1 MRPIITSALL
11 LLAPMMLAQEPV
23 PDPDDILIGGRA
35 QPQVLLLGTFHFN
48 YPGLDAHKTDETEQ
62 VDVLAVQR
70 QRELDELLDVVM
82 RFKPTKLCVET
93 QGSWLWYEYQEHKQ
107 GKPLGRNE
115 YYQLGF
121 NIMDRAGLDTL
132 YAVDAQ
138 PLVMDLRY
146 GSDSARHIP
155 WVDPLYD
162 GWDWGGDDAISLR
175 YDSLYDAQD
184 EYEASHTL
192 LQSFLALNDPHTLN
206 RDFGAYLNGG
216 FMLGEHDGADIL
228 SIHWYNRNLRIF
240 RNIKRITTSPDDRIL
255 VIFGAGH
262 MGILKHLF
270 DCDPQYRVVTLAQM
284 ASVQHPPNRRV
295 R

>member
-1 MRPIITSALL
+1 MNPRLLLFIIASALTVC
-11 LLAPMMLAQEPV
+11 APAQTM
-23 PDPDDILIGGRA
+23 DPDRILVGDRP
-35 QPQVLLLGTFHFN
+35 QPHVLLLGTFHFN
-48 YPGLDAHKTDETEQ
+48 YPGLDAHVTDKSDQ
-62 VDVLAVQR
+62 VNVLDAQR
-70 QRELDELLDVVM
+70 QRELDELLEVIL

-93 QGSWLWYEYQEHKQ
+93 QGAWLWHEYQEHKA

-132 YAVDAQ
+132 YAVDAR

-146 GSDSARHIP
+146 GNDSTRHIP
-155 WVDPLYD
+155 WIDPLYE
-162 GWDWGGDDAISLR
+162 GWGWGGDDPISQL

-184 EYEASHTL
+184 AFEASHTL
-192 LQSFLALNDPHTLN
+192 LESFLAMNDPHTLD

-216 FMLGEHDGADIL
+216 FMLREHDGADIL

-240 RNIKRITTSPDDRIL
+240 RNIKRITTSSDDRIL

-262 MGILKHLF
+262 MGILRHLF
-270 DCDPQYRVVTLAQM
+270 DCDPTYRVRTLKELAE
-284 ASVQHPPNRRV
+284 VK
-295 R
+295 

>member
-1 MRPIITSALL
+1 MKMR
-11 LLAPMMLAQEPV
+11 LLALTCSIILGPLVHAQPF
-23 PDPDDILIGGRA
+23 DPDRILVGDRP
-35 QPQVLLLGTFHFN
+35 QPHVLLLGTFHFN
-48 YPGLDAHKTDETEQ
+48 YPGLDAHVTDKAKQ
-62 VDVLAVQR
+62 VDVLDAQR
-70 QRELDELLDVVM
+70 QRELDELLEVIL

-93 QGSWLWYEYQEHKQ
+93 QGTWLWHEYQEHKA

-132 YAVDAQ
+132 YAVDAA

-146 GSDSARHIP
+146 GTDSARHIP
-155 WVDPLYD
+155 WIDPLYE
-162 GWDWGGDDAISLR
+162 GWDWGGADAISQL
-175 YDSLYDAQD
+175 YDSLYRSQD
-184 EYEASHTL
+184 TNEASHTL
-192 LQSFLALNDPHTLN
+192 LQSFLALNDAHALD

-216 FMLGEHDGADIL
+216 FMLGEHGGADIL

-240 RNIKRITTSPDDRIL
+240 RNIKRITTGPEDRIL

-270 DCDPQYRVVTLAQM
+270 DCDPTYKVVELKALLDQ
-284 ASVQHPPNRRV
+284 R
-295 R
+295 

>member
-1 MRPIITSALL
+1 MRILHLFTTAFLAVAVGAQAPIL
-11 LLAPMMLAQEPV
+11 
-23 PDPDDILIGGRA
+23 DPDRILIGDRP
-35 QPQVLLLGTFHFN
+35 QPHVLLLGTFHFS
-48 YPGLDAHKTDETEQ
+48 YPGLDAHVTDKSKQ
-62 VDVLAVQR
+62 VDVLDAQR
-70 QRELDELLDVVM
+70 QRELDELLEVIM

-93 QGSWLWYEYQEHKQ
+93 QGAWLWHEYQEHKA

-146 GSDSARHIP
+146 GNDSTLHIP
-155 WVDPLYD
+155 WIDPLYE
-162 GWDWGGDDAISLR
+162 GWDWGGGDPISQL
-175 YDSLYDAQD
+175 YDSLYEAQD
-184 EYEASHTL
+184 AYETSHTL
-192 LQSFLALNDPHTLN
+192 LESFLAMNDPHALD

-216 FMLGEHDGADIL
+216 FLLREHDGADIL

-240 RNIKRITTSPDDRIL
+240 RNIKRITTSPADRIL

-262 MGILKHLF
+262 MGILRHLF
-270 DCDPQYRVVTLAQM
+270 DCDPTYRVRTLKELAE
-284 ASVQHPPNRRV
+284 VK
-295 R
+295 

>member
-1 MRPIITSALL
+1 MNPRLLLFISASALTVC
-11 LLAPMMLAQEPV
+11 APAQTT
-23 PDPDDILIGGRA
+23 DPDRILVGDRP
-35 QPQVLLLGTFHFN
+35 QPHVLLLGTFHFN
-48 YPGLDAHKTDETEQ
+48 YPGLDAHVTDKSDQ
-62 VDVLAVQR
+62 VNVLDAQR
-70 QRELDELLDVVM
+70 QRELDELLEVIL

-93 QGSWLWYEYQEHKQ
+93 QGAWLWHEYQEHKA

-132 YAVDAQ
+132 YAVDAR

-146 GSDSARHIP
+146 GNDSTRHIP
-155 WVDPLYD
+155 WIDPLYED
-162 GWDWGGDDAISLR
+162 WGWGGDDPISQL

-184 EYEASHTL
+184 AYESSHTL
-192 LQSFLALNDPHTLN
+192 LESFLAMNDPHTLD

-216 FMLGEHDGADIL
+216 FMLREHDGADIL

-240 RNIKRITTSPDDRIL
+240 RNIKRITTSSDDRIL

-262 MGILKHLF
+262 MGILRHLF
-270 DCDPQYRVVTLAQM
+270 DCDPTYRVRTLKELAE
-284 ASVQHPPNRRV
+284 VK
-295 R
+295 